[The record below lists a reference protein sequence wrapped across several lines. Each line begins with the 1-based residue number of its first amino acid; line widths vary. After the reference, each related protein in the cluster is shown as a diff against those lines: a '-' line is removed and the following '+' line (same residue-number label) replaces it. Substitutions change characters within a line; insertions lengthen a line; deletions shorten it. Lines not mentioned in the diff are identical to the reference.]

1 MKKLISISLFFF
13 ASIVL
18 SQENKI
24 SKSDLVG
31 YWTIDRFHLSADNE
45 TTIYKRCTLNQK
57 GTVIQFKSNGLFNLK
72 ENRGP
77 IKRCGNDNRRWRQ
90 KNISGTFSLDS
101 NLKKVKLKSNTDG
114 LPTSWNLIWVG
125 RNSFAVKKT

>member
-1 MKKLISISLFFF
+1 MKKIISISLFFF
-13 ASIVL
+13 VSIVL

-31 YWTIDRFHLSADNE
+31 YWAIDRFHPGADNE
-45 TTIYKRCTLNQK
+45 TKIYKRCTFNQK

-72 ENRGP
+72 ENRGT
-77 IKRCGNDNRRWRQ
+77 IKRCGNENRRWRP
-90 KNISGTFSLDS
+90 KNISGTFSWDS